1 MPHGA
6 NRTDGVIVTPNFPHW
21 KERLSEMPY
30 KSVLVGRVF
39 ALRWLTPPAV
49 GDLKQLGREM
59 TQCEKRAGTRL
70 INLSIIPAEIS
81 PPDSAVRSEMEAFN
95 RIWAELCSAIH
106 VVVGG
111 SGFKNAL
118 MRSIVSTF
126 ALLGRERGLVQ
137 VHRSIHEALEEI
149 KKSDAEVNLVI
160 LRGELVR
167 AGIADD
173 P

>member
-1 MPHGA
+1 
-6 NRTDGVIVTPNFPHW
+6 
-21 KERLSEMPY
+21 MPY

-39 ALRWLTPPAV
+39 ALRWVTPPVA

-59 TQCEKRAGTRL
+59 TQSEKRVGTRL
-70 INLSIIPAEIS
+70 INLSVIPSEIS
-81 PPDSAVRSEMEAFN
+81 PPDSAVRAEMEAFN
-95 RIWAELCSAIH
+95 RIWAELCMAIH

-118 MRSIVSTF
+118 VRSIVSTF

-137 VHRSIHEALEEI
+137 VHRSIHEALEDI
-149 KKSDAEVNLVI
+149 KKSDAEVNVAMV
-160 LRGELVR
+160 RAELMR
-167 AGIADD
+167 AGISED